1 MKDYFFLYY
10 DIGKRGTVGYHR
22 KVTRE
27 GFSEVTFETQRMKGF
42 MRIYMAETHIDFRLD
57 L

>member
-1 MKDYFFLYY
+1 M
-10 DIGKRGTVGYHR
+10 GYHR

-27 GFSEVTFETQRMKGF
+27 GFSEEVTFETQRMKGF

>member
-1 MKDYFFLYY
+1 M
-10 DIGKRGTVGYHR
+10 GYHR

-27 GFSEVTFETQRMKGF
+27 GFSEEVTFETQRMKGF
-42 MRIYMAETHIDFRLD
+42 MRIYMAETQIDFRLD